1 MIKKG
6 QHLRIKIAGKF
17 IAFAQDCTVHIA
29 NQTEDSST
37 KDTTDGM
44 WAKNEITGKS
54 WDISANA
61 LYSVDEDATGMN
73 AEEALDIALA
83 NAPVQVEFVMTSGE
97 QNRTASGV
105 KYTGSAIVNDISV
118 SAPNRQNAS
127 YQISMNGDGPLV
139 KSGTSNNSNS
149 NPA

>member
-6 QHLRIKIAGKF
+6 QHLRIKIGGKF
-17 IAFAQDCTVHIA
+17 VAFAQEATVHIA

-105 KYTGSAIVNDISV
+105 KYTGNAIVNDISV

>member
-44 WAKNEITGKS
+44 WAENEITGKS

-73 AEEALDIALA
+73 AEDALDVALA
-83 NAPVQVEFVMTSGE
+83 NAAVQVELVMTAGE
-97 QNRTASGV
+97 KNRTASGV
-105 KYTGSAIVNDISV
+105 KYSGNAIVNDISV
-118 SAPNRQNAS
+118 NAPNRQNAT
-127 YQISMNGDGPLV
+127 YTISLTGSGAFT
-139 KSGTSNNSNS
+139 KSGSASG
-149 NPA
+149 NP

>member
-6 QHLRIKIAGKF
+6 QHLRIKVAGKF
-17 IAFAQDCTVHIA
+17 IAFAQDCTVHVA

-44 WAKNEITGKS
+44 WAENEITGKS

-73 AEEALDIALA
+73 AEDALDVALA
-83 NAPVQVEFVMTSGE
+83 NAAVQVDFVMTAGE
-97 QNRTASGV
+97 KNRTASGV
-105 KYTGSAIVNDISV
+105 KYSGNAIVNDISV
-118 SAPNRQNAS
+118 NAPNRQNANYS
-127 YQISMNGDGPLV
+127 ISLTGSGAFT
-139 KSGTSNNSNS
+139 KSGAASGNS
-149 NPA
+149 